1 FNIVKA
7 VVTDGGG
14 YLTHAL
20 IVAREFG
27 VPAVVGT
34 QEATKKIVTGQ
45 HVKVDGNL
53 CRVWV
58 KD

>member
-1 FNIVKA
+1 

-27 VPAVVGT
+27 IPAVVGT
-34 QEATKKIVTGQ
+34 QEATTKVKSGDKIR
-45 HVKVDGNL
+45 VDGNKCTVYIL
-53 CRVWV
+53 
-58 KD
+58 D